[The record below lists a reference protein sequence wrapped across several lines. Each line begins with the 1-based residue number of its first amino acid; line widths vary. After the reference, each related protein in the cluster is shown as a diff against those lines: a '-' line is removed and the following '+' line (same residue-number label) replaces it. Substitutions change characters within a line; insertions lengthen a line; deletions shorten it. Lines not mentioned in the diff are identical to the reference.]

1 MTNTARFEI
10 AMKNKPQ
17 GLFPIRTVASLT
29 GVNSITLRAWE
40 KRYGL
45 IQPVRTAKGHRL
57 YTQANIDMI
66 NDVVA
71 QLAKG
76 IPISQVSQA
85 LQQREE
91 SRETSPSDTWRD
103 NIDRMI
109 SAISRF
115 DEDALN
121 HIYNDALAL
130 YPIDVVTERLIVPLL
145 EEIGRRWESE
155 RGSVAEEHF
164 FGVFLRNKL
173 GARFHHGLQNAAGP
187 RILAAC
193 LPGENHENGLL
204 LFALSAQSRGLRVT
218 LLGAN
223 MPVEE
228 IPVAV
233 ARSRS
238 EGIVLSGSINLD
250 LKELL
255 PAIDAVVK
263 GVDVPVF
270 IGGKVSSIFFDD
282 IVRIGA
288 IPLGDDISQGIKRIF
303 GTLEHVRGQYT

>member
-1 MTNTARFEI
+1 MMTSTARHEI
-10 AMKNKPQ
+10 TMKDKPQ
-17 GLFPIRTVASLT
+17 NLFPIRTVASLT

-45 IQPVRTAKGHRL
+45 IKPVRTPKGHRL

-71 QLAKG
+71 LLAKG

-85 LQQREE
+85 LQQRQEAQAA
-91 SRETSPSDTWRD
+91 TPVDTWRD
-103 NIDRMI
+103 SINRMI

-121 HIYNDALAL
+121 HLYNDALSL

-145 EEIGRRWESE
+145 QEIGRRWETE
-155 RGSVAEEHF
+155 EGSVAEEHF

-173 GARFHHGLQNAAGP
+173 GARFHHGMSNAAG
-187 RILAAC
+187 RHILAAC

-223 MPVEE
+223 MPLDELS
-228 IPVAV
+228 VAV
-233 ARSRS
+233 TRSKS
-238 EGIVLSGSINLD
+238 EAIVLSGSVNID
-250 LKELL
+250 FKPLL
-255 PAIDAVVK
+255 RDIESLVK
-263 GVDVPVF
+263 TVDVPVF
-270 IGGKVSSIFFDD
+270 VGGKVSSIFFDD

-288 IPLGDDISQGIKRIF
+288 IPLGDDIAQGIKRILA
-303 GTLEHVRGQYT
+303 TL

>member
-1 MTNTARFEI
+1 MTKTALVETT
-10 AMKNKPQ
+10 MQNKPQ
-17 GLFPIRTVASLT
+17 NLFPIRTVANLT

-45 IQPVRTAKGHRL
+45 IKPIRTAKGHRL
-57 YTQANIDMI
+57 YTQQNIDMI

-71 QLAKG
+71 LLAKG
-76 IPISQVSQA
+76 IPISQASRT
-85 LQQREE
+85 LQQRHELGEASE
-91 SRETSPSDTWRD
+91 SDPWRD
-103 NIDRMI
+103 NLDHMI

-121 HIYNDALAL
+121 KIYNDVLAL
-130 YPIDVVTERLIVPLL
+130 YPIDVITRKLMIPLL
-145 EEIGRRWESE
+145 AEIGRRWETTE
-155 RGSVAEEHF
+155 GSIAEEHF

-173 GARFHHGLQNAAGP
+173 GARFHHGMTNARGP

-218 LLGAN
+218 LFGAN

-228 IPVAV
+228 VSIAA
-233 ARSRS
+233 ARSKA
-238 EGIVLSGSINLD
+238 EAIVLSGSVHLD
-250 LKELL
+250 LKKLL
-255 PAIDAVVK
+255 HDVEDMVK
-263 GVDVPVF
+263 AVDVPVF
-270 IGGKVSSIFFDD
+270 IGGKTSAIFFDD

-288 IPLGDDISQGIKRIF
+288 VPLGDDISHGIKRIISE
-303 GTLEHVRGQYT
+303 LESVGSDS

>member
-1 MTNTARFEI
+1 MMASTARQEI
-10 AMKNKPQ
+10 TMKDKTQN
-17 GLFPIRTVASLT
+17 LFPIRTVASLT

-45 IQPVRTAKGHRL
+45 IKPVRTPKGHRL

-71 QLAKG
+71 LLAKG
-76 IPISQVSQA
+76 IPISQVSQSVKNRQKTQA
-85 LQQREE
+85 AAAA
-91 SRETSPSDTWRD
+91 DTWQD
-103 NIDRMI
+103 SIDRMI

-115 DEDALN
+115 DEDAMN
-121 HIYNDALAL
+121 HIYNDALSL

-145 EEIGRRWESE
+145 QEIGRRWETE
-155 RGSVAEEHF
+155 EGSVAEEHF

-173 GARFHHGLQNAAGP
+173 GARFHHGMPNATGQH
-187 RILAAC
+187 ILAAC

-204 LFALSAQSRGLRVT
+204 LFALSAQSRGMRVT

-228 IPVAV
+228 LSMA
-233 ARSRS
+233 ATRSKS
-238 EGIVLSGSINLD
+238 EAIVLSGSVNIEF
-250 LKELL
+250 KTLL
-255 PAIDAVVK
+255 RDIESLVK
-263 GVDVPVF
+263 TVDVPVF
-270 IGGKVSSIFFDD
+270 IGGKVSSIYFDD

-288 IPLGDDISQGIKRIF
+288 IPLGDDIAQGIKRIVA
-303 GTLEHVRGQYT
+303 TVKPR